1 MDLAASRRR
10 PADWFPTGLIDNVTS
25 NLLRELLARS
35 AERVRAENTA
45 LWLSSG
51 DSLDPILGSGPHAD
65 KFVGEFR
72 QPLDRGIISYV
83 FASGQPVC
91 ENAIASNPQHSPLLD
106 QRLKIQTDAMIAVP
120 LVVNGEMAG
129 VITCVHTRPAD
140 STDPPSEFHSN
151 ELEEFEFAA
160 ACLGRLFEASL
171 LNAG

>member
-1 MDLAASRRR
+1 MDPASSR
-10 PADWFPTGLIDNVTS
+10 PADWFLNGLIDDITS

-35 AERVRAENTA
+35 AERVAAENTA

-51 DSLDPILGSGPHAD
+51 EFLDPILGSGPHAAH
-65 KFVGEFR
+65 FIGEFR

-91 ENAIASNPQHSPLLD
+91 ENAICSNPQHSPLLD
-106 QRLKIQTDAMIAVP
+106 QRLGIRTDAMIAVP
-120 LVVNGEMAG
+120 LVVDGEMAG

-140 STDPPSEFHSN
+140 STAPPSEFHSGDLN
-151 ELEEFEFAA
+151 EFEFAA